1 MYYKI
6 LLHGI
11 KINIY
16 ESILVQ
22 VNDWLKKWKKQEK
35 KISHTEE
42 FKIIYIDKLPLFKH
56 GLCRFLSKQYNMES
70 SDRRVTLQLETW

>member
-1 MYYKI
+1 MENTISINEIY
-6 LLHGI
+6 HI

-42 FKIIYIDKLPLFKH
+42 FKIIYIDFAH
-56 GLCRFLSKQYNMES
+56 QNT
-70 SDRRVTLQLETW
+70 VII